1 MAAVRT
7 GALVAALLVCAPLA
21 SAQAATGVSASG
33 GGWFPRITP
42 LRHAIPSGQTPF
54 LGSPSTPSR
63 WTPLV
68 HQPGFSPGTMLLE
81 SDGTVLVHYEP
92 ESGGTPYWYRLT
104 PDRSGSYVNGTWA
117 KLPPMP
123 NGYNPLYFASAILPD
138 GRMIVEGGE
147 YLGGNPV
154 WTKRGALYDP
164 VTNSWR
170 TMPAPTGWTNIGDSQ
185 SEVLPDGTFMLSQAC
200 TRCTSPDGALSTAQA
215 LLNPSTLTWTR
226 TGTNKADPNDEEGWN
241 LEPSDQVLTVDT
253 WTPRNTELYTPSS
266 RAWESAGDTATQV
279 VNDPNKE
286 IGPQVVMPGGD
297 TFVVG
302 AGTAPPPAPGSNAC
316 DVSTNAHTSVYHF
329 QSGRWTA
336 GPTIPTFGGNQFDS
350 ADGPASILPN
360 GNVLFDV
367 SKCVFETPTRFF
379 LYSPATNTLT
389 QEADPPNAANDSTFF
404 TRMLV
409 LPTGQVLFND
419 GSHQMEIYT
428 AGGTA
433 PAAWQPVI
441 AQSPSSVARGG
452 TYNLTGQQLAGL
464 SQGAAYGDDV
474 QDNTNFPLVRITN
487 NATGGVT
494 YARTSNWSSVSIN
507 PGTWGSTKFT
517 VPTNAGLGP
526 STLAVVANGIASTPR
541 EVTVTAS

>member
-1 MAAVRT
+1 
-7 GALVAALLVCAPLA
+7 
-21 SAQAATGVSASG
+21 
-33 GGWFPRITP
+33 
-42 LRHAIPSGQTPF
+42 
-54 LGSPSTPSR
+54 
-63 WTPLV
+63 
-68 HQPGFSPGTMLLE
+68 MLLE

-316 DVSTNAHTSVYHF
+316 DVTTNAHTSVYHF